1 MATICV
7 FCGSSKGGRESYAEA
22 ASRLGRCLAERG
34 HRLVYGGASV
44 GLMGVLADAVLDA
57 GGEVLGVLP
66 DELSRRERT
75 HAQVTTLERV
85 TSMAERK
92 TRMIELADAFVALPG
107 GIGTYDEIFE
117 VLTGVL
123 IGTHTKPLG
132 LLDLED
138 YWRPLLTMLEQG
150 EREGFIPTSALRGVE
165 RSADAERLL
174 ALLVDGASRA

>member
-22 ASRLGRCLAERG
+22 ATRLGRCIAERG

-44 GLMGVLADAVLDA
+44 GLMGVLADAALAA

-66 DELSRRERT
+66 NELSQRERT
-75 HAQVTTLERV
+75 HARVTTLERV
-85 TSMAERK
+85 ADLAERK

-123 IGTHTKPLG
+123 IGTHQKPLG
-132 LLDLED
+132 LLDLEG
-138 YWRPLLTMLEQG
+138 YWRPLLALLEQG
-150 EREGFIPTSALRGVE
+150 EREGFIPARTLRLLQ
-165 RSADAERLL
+165 RDADASRLL
-174 ALLVDGASRA
+174 DLLEGMET